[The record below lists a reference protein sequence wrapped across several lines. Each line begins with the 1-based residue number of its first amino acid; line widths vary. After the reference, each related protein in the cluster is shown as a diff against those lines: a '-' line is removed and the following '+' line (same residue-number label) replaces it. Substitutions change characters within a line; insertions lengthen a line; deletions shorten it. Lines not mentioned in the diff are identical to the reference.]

1 MVVRWGRRKGCTKGS
16 LHAFE
21 LKHLYRVKKSPHLVS
36 QDGNHYDD
44 ADCDGCGNDINDDD
58 DGDDDVDDDVDDD
71 DDGGDD
77 DSDKDDNGNH
87 DDDDNDDNDDK
98 INNNNIGYSLT
109 RSCCGTG
116 RKLLSS

>member
-1 MVVRWGRRKGCTKGS
+1 MRWGRRKGCTKGS

-21 LKHLYRVKKSPHLVS
+21 LKRLYRVKKSPHLVS

-98 INNNNIGYSLT
+98 IDNNNIGYSLT

-116 RKLLSS
+116 SKLLSS